1 MIKDVIK
8 FIHGASTQDINLIID
23 AVKLR
28 RNQMH
33 TQMAQSFRIGDKV
46 SFTGRYGRTET
57 GRVTKV
63 KIKYVV
69 VDTGMA
75 RWNVP
80 GNHLTKVNK
89 AGTKEVA

>member
-33 TQMAQSFRIGDKV
+33 TQKAQSFKIGDVV
-46 SFTGRYGRTET
+46 SFRGRYGRTET
-57 GRVTKV
+57 GTVTRV

-69 VDTGMA
+69 VDTGMS

-80 GNHLTKVNK
+80 GNHLTL
-89 AGTKEVA
+89 TQKETA

>member
-33 TQMAQSFRIGDKV
+33 TQMAQSFRIGDTV
-46 SFTGRYGRTET
+46 SFRGRYGRTET
-57 GRVTKV
+57 GTVTKV
-63 KIKYVV
+63 KVKYVV

-80 GNHLTKVNK
+80 GNHLTRMK
-89 AGTKEVA
+89 KEVA